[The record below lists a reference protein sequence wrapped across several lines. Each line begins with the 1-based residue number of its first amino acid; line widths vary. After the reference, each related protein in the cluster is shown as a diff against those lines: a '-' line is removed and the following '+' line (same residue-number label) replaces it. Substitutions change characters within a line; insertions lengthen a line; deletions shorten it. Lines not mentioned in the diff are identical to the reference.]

1 MRITEKIKVQLL
13 TVLRL
18 STIPHM
24 SWRQSLWTW
33 GHSPD
38 LMDCSFTDWHLHN
51 HNCTLRYLSSLKYI
65 YTYITYKSCM
75 STDNWLQFA
84 STEFILAFS
93 FSLFLT
99 YPVTGKLILIYT
111 ILDCP
116 GMHKSYFRAV
126 NPNPCEE
133 QITGEIQRLSS
144 YFSLHSSSIQSRYRK
159 PKSALFLSL

>member
-1 MRITEKIKVQLL
+1 
-13 TVLRL
+13 
-18 STIPHM
+18 
-24 SWRQSLWTW
+24 
-33 GHSPD
+33 
-38 LMDCSFTDWHLHN
+38 MDPYCLNTHDSRPIYIYIFVYI
-51 HNCTLRYLSSLKYI
+51 CRCMCIYLKYI
-65 YTYITYKSCM
+65 YMYITYKSCV

-111 ILDCP
+111 ILVCP

-133 QITGEIQRLSS
+133 QITGKIQRLNS
-144 YFSLHSSSIQSRYRK
+144 YFCLHSSSIQSRYRK
-159 PKSALFLSL
+159 PKLVLSLSL